1 MPEIDNNTQQLIF
14 DIWAVMNPL
23 LEITILA
30 YIIYFILYFLRDS
43 RGSHILSG
51 LVIAMIT
58 LTTISDYVKFEVLSW
73 LLSNLW
79 SMLSIMLIVIFQPEL
94 RRAFAHLGSTTAF
107 SSKRKEKKKESL
119 NEVVI
124 AVENM
129 AKTCTGALIIFER
142 QISMD
147 SIINSS
153 VTLSARLNSLLIESI
168 FFHNSPLHDGAI
180 IIKDDK
186 IIAGHAILPLSQDQ
200 TLIRTLGTRHRAAIG
215 ITEETDAVALVVSEE
230 TGFISIACRGRLK
243 RNIPSDKILRYLST
257 LLLSSEMDSIKNIF
271 GTMAENDERGSAF
284 AFAKTSIQED

>member
-1 MPEIDNNTQQLIF
+1 MENALEI
-14 DIWAVMNPL
+14 L
-23 LEITILA
+23 LEIWGVLNPVLEIAILT
-30 YIIYFILYFLRDS
+30 YIIYIILYFLRGS

-51 LVIAMIT
+51 MVISLIM

-73 LLSNLW
+73 LLNSLW
-79 SMLSIMLIVIFQPEL
+79 GMIAVMLIVIFQPEL
-94 RRAFAHLGSTTAF
+94 RRAFSTSFATH
-107 SSKRKEKKKESL
+107 RKEKKKESL

-129 AKTCTGALIIFER
+129 ARTKTGALIIFER
-142 QISMD
+142 QISMS

-153 VTLSARLNSLLIESI
+153 VSLSTRLNSLLIESI

-180 IIKDDK
+180 IIKGDK

-200 TLIRTLGTRHRAAIG
+200 SLIRTLGTRHRAAIG

-243 RNIPSDKILRYLST
+243 RNIQSDKILRYLTT
-257 LLLSSEMDSIKNIF
+257 LLLSSETDSIKSIF
-271 GTMAENDERGSAF
+271 GTMAENDERGSF
-284 AFAKTSIQED
+284 GFTKTNIQED